1 MKIVAETVVKFLLDN
16 VVFCD
21 RMLLYKQNK
30 TPPVNVTV
38 HTSKLQNRQ
47 IPILYFNCMKY
58 NIQHITTEYLI
69 LFVTEIQHEIQQ
81 SCYLDLGTHCFPD
94 DLKT

>member
-47 IPILYFNCMKY
+47 IPK
-58 NIQHITTEYLI
+58 YLI
-69 LFVTEIQHEIQQ
+69 AWSIIFSTLLQNT
-81 SCYLDLGTHCFPD
+81 
-94 DLKT
+94 

>member
-30 TPPVNVTV
+30 TPPVNV

-47 IPILYFNCMKY
+47 IPK
-58 NIQHITTEYLI
+58 YLI
-69 LFVTEIQHEIQQ
+69 AWSIIFSTLLQNT
-81 SCYLDLGTHCFPD
+81 
-94 DLKT
+94 

>member
-47 IPILYFNCMKY
+47 IPK
-58 NIQHITTEYLI
+58 YLI
-69 LFVTEIQHEIQQ
+69 A
-81 SCYLDLGTHCFPD
+81 
-94 DLKT
+94 